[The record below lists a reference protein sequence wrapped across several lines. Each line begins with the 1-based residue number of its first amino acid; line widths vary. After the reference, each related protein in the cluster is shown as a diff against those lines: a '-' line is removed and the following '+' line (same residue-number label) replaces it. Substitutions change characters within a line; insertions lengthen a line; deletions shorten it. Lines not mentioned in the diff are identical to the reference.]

1 MNMKMMP
8 VDGAEAV
15 ALFMRAWNTDETAER
30 LMILRTC
37 CAPDAEFSSP
47 QGVIRGLEPFN
58 ASIGAF
64 LRTYPRARVTFGAPD
79 VSQGNV
85 RVRWRTEFN
94 DGATQPVFG
103 DDLMTLDGE
112 MRIVKVASF
121 EGKPA
126 DA

>member
-1 MNMKMMP
+1 MEMMP
-8 VDGAEAV
+8 SDANEAV

-30 LMILRTC
+30 LMLLKTC
-37 CAPDAEFSSP
+37 CAPEAEFSSA
-47 QGVIRGLEPFN
+47 QSVIRGLEPFN

-79 VSQGNV
+79 LSQGSV

-94 DGATQPVFG
+94 DGTTQPILG
-103 DDLMTLDGE
+103 DDVMTLDAN
-112 MRIVKVASF
+112 MRIVKVVSF
-121 EGKPA
+121 DGKPA